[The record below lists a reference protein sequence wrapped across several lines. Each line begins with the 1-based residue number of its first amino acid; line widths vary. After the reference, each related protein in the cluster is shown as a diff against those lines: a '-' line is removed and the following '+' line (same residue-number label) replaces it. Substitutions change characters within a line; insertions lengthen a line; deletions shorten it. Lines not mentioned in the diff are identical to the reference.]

1 MITLGDYVEGMI
13 DVLIDPLLITHLIKE
28 TVKDMGATNP

>member
-13 DVLIDPLLITHLIKE
+13 DVLIDLLLIAHLIKE
-28 TVKDMGATNP
+28 TAKDMDATNP